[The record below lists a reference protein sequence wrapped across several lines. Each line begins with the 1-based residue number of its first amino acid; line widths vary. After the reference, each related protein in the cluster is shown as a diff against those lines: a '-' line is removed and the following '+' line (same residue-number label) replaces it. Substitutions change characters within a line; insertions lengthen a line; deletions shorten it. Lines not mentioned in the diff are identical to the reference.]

1 MPRFENA
8 HVSFIKRTMLPRV
21 PTCLFSKEDIEL
33 IAAETGLD
41 DAQIQQWAKHFRMR
55 YVPEE
60 REKVL
65 LDYTVEQV
73 I

>member
-8 HVSFIKRTMLPRV
+8 HVAFIKRTMLPRV
-21 PTCLFSKEDIEL
+21 PVCLFSKEDVAL

-41 DAQIQQWAKHFRMR
+41 DAQIQQWGKHFRLR
-55 YVPEE
+55 FAPDE

-65 LDYTVEQV
+65 SNYTSEQV
-73 I
+73 